1 MARILV
7 VDDERLVA
15 QAMGEV
21 LTSAGHDVIYAG
33 LDSDPSDAVLAEAYD
48 LLLTDIFLPET
59 SGWDLIRAVRQ
70 TRPDTAIVAVSGGN
84 VGVTPELALKISA
97 LVGAGEIL
105 TKPANA
111 DDLLRAVDAAL
122 QRKR

>member
-1 MARILV
+1 
-7 VDDERLVA
+7 
-15 QAMGEV
+15 
-21 LTSAGHDVIYAG
+21 
-33 LDSDPSDAVLAEAYD
+33 
-48 LLLTDIFLPET
+48 
-59 SGWDLIRAVRQ
+59 
-70 TRPDTAIVAVSGGN
+70 
-84 VGVTPELALKISA
+84 VTPELALKISA